1 MVTVSSQKMKCCK
14 LSQVS
19 YHIKFND
26 IIMSTY
32 SAIFQMVGNDNRDP
46 DDSPQARV
54 DKIFDLMDEV
64 RSAAQLLALIDK
76 PEIISAKSRLIK
88 I

>member
-19 YHIKFND
+19 SLQSRKIHIFISN
-26 IIMSTY
+26 Y
-32 SAIFQMVGNDNRDP
+32 SAIFQMVGNDNYDP

-64 RSAAQLLALIDK
+64 SPPGCLRSPD
-76 PEIISAKSRLIK
+76 
-88 I
+88 

>member
-1 MVTVSSQKMKCCK
+1 
-14 LSQVS
+14 
-19 YHIKFND
+19 
-26 IIMSTY
+26 
-32 SAIFQMVGNDNRDP
+32 MVGNDNRDP

-76 PEIISAKSRLIK
+76 PEMISAKSRLIK

>member
-1 MVTVSSQKMKCCK
+1 
-14 LSQVS
+14 
-19 YHIKFND
+19 
-26 IIMSTY
+26 
-32 SAIFQMVGNDNRDP
+32 MVGDDNRDP

-64 RSAAQLLALIDK
+64 RSVAQLLALIDK
-76 PEIISAKSRLIK
+76 PEMISPKSGLIK

>member
-19 YHIKFND
+19 SLQSWKFTD
-26 IIMSTY
+26 IFISNY
-32 SAIFQMVGNDNRDP
+32 SAIFQMVGNDNYDP

-64 RSAAQLLALIDK
+64 SPAARVFA
-76 PEIISAKSRLIK
+76 
-88 I
+88 

>member
-19 YHIKFND
+19 SLQSRKFRN
-26 IIMSTY
+26 IFIFNY
-32 SAIFQMVGNDNRDP
+32 SAIFQMVGNDNYDP

-64 RSAAQLLALIDK
+64 SPPARVFA
-76 PEIISAKSRLIK
+76 
-88 I
+88 

>member
-19 YHIKFND
+19 SLQSPEFRNIFIFN
-26 IIMSTY
+26 Y
-32 SAIFQMVGNDNRDP
+32 SAIFQMVGNDNYDP

-64 RSAAQLLALIDK
+64 SPPAQLFA
-76 PEIISAKSRLIK
+76 
-88 I
+88 